1 LEVFD
6 MVSDRGRTKG
16 YMQAKRW

>member
-1 LEVFD
+1 